1 MRKFIHKIVLLIL
14 GLITVFSF
22 CTTLLSKCIA
32 ITPESSLSY
41 SGIDVSDW
49 QGYIDYSLVKDSGID
64 VVFIKASQGSYWKD
78 PYFEIN
84 YTNAKANG
92 LKVGFYHFLTATN
105 EEEAQQEARFFASV
119 ISGKQ
124 IDCRLVMDYETF
136 QGADID
142 TINQISNVFLETVES
157 LTGKQ
162 MMIYSDLYNASN
174 VFGEDLSSRYPL
186 WLAYYGDSNFLNDIT
201 TNWENYIGL
210 QYNDMGMI
218 MRNRRICR

>member
-1 MRKFIHKIVLLIL
+1 MCKFIHKIITLTLVFVTIL
-14 GLITVFSF
+14 CF
-22 CTTLLSKCIA
+22 CTTLASKCIA
-32 ITPESSLSY
+32 VTPESDLSY

-49 QGYIDYSLVKDSGID
+49 QGYIDYSMVRDFGID
-64 VVFIKASQGSYWKD
+64 VVFIKASQGSDWKD

-84 YTNAKANG
+84 YENAKANG

-105 EEEAQQEARFFASV
+105 VEEARQEAQFFSSV

-124 IDCRLVMDYETF
+124 VDCRLVMDYETF

-142 TINQISNVFLETVES
+142 TINQISSVFLETVES

-186 WLAYYGDSNFLNDIT
+186 WLAYYGDSNFLNNIT
-201 TNWENYIGL
+201 TNWNNYIGL
-210 QYNDMGMI
+210 QYNDMGMNI
-218 MRNRRICR
+218 RNNGIC

>member
-1 MRKFIHKIVLLIL
+1 MRKFIHKKIILTLIL
-14 GLITVFSF
+14 VSIFNF
-22 CTTLLSKCIA
+22 CTTFMGSCIA
-32 ITPESSLSY
+32 IRSESNLAY

-49 QGYIDYSLVKDSGID
+49 QGYIDYSLVKNSGID
-64 VVFIKASQGSYWKD
+64 VVFIKASQGSDWKD

-84 YTNAKANG
+84 YENAKANG

-105 EEEAQQEARFFASV
+105 EEESRQEARFFSSV

-124 IDCRLVMDYETF
+124 ADCRLVMDYETF
-136 QGADID
+136 QGANID
-142 TINQISNVFLETVES
+142 TINQISITFLETVEN

-186 WLAYYGDSNFLNDIT
+186 WLAYYGDRNFLENIN
-201 TNWENYIGL
+201 TNWDNYIGL
-210 QYNDMGMI
+210 QYNDRGRVT
-218 MRNRRICR
+218 RNTRLC

>member
-1 MRKFIHKIVLLIL
+1 MGKFIHKSILLTFIL
-14 GLITVFSF
+14 VAIISF
-22 CTTLLSKCIA
+22 CTTIGYNCYA
-32 ITPESSLSY
+32 ITPEENLSY

-49 QGYIDYSLVKDSGID
+49 QGYIDYSLVRDSGID
-64 VVFIKASQGSYWKD
+64 VVFIKASQGSDWKD

-84 YTNAKANG
+84 YSNAKANG

-105 EEEAQQEARFFASV
+105 AEEARQEAQFFSSV

-124 IDCRLVMDYETF
+124 VDCRLVMDYETF

-142 TINQISNVFLETVES
+142 TINQISRVFLETVEN

-162 MMIYSDLYNASN
+162 VMIYSDLYNASN

-186 WLAYYGDSNFLNDIT
+186 WLAYYGDRNFLDNIT
-201 TNWENYIGL
+201 TNWNNYIGL

-218 MRNRRICR
+218 MRNNGIC